1 MSSPDL
7 LGAPGFIPFVL
18 GFGRRD
24 LRPSNDGRNTMDNQE
39 LRTIW
44 VQNGRKMIDVVPKT
58 CRSKYISYTSYTPNG
73 LKIIN
78 QNTFFSNRSGNFHAS
93 QLSKKP
99 SAAKD
104 NLGWFPSCRQTAK
117 KGANLWWLSLLCI
130 YVHVYVYIYS
140 LIKDSWDLMI
150 SNSLAKWSEI

>member
-7 LGAPGFIPFVL
+7 LGAPGFVPFVL

-44 VQNGRKMIDVVPKT
+44 VQQNGRKMIDVVPKT
-58 CRSKYISYTSYTPNG
+58 CRSKYISYIH
-73 LKIIN
+73 IIYSKWIKHN
-78 QNTFFSNRSGNFHAS
+78 QSMPIFFKPSNRRSGNFHAS

-99 SAAKD
+99 SSAKD
-104 NLGWFPSCRQTAK
+104 NLGWFPSCRQTTK
-117 KGANLWWLSLLCI
+117 KGTNLW
-130 YVHVYVYIYS
+130 
-140 LIKDSWDLMI
+140 
-150 SNSLAKWSEI
+150 